1 MRLTGPEYER
11 FTMRLSLPIEITT
24 PSDNRSRAIRL
35 ICRTKLLW
43 LLYISLIFTIISC
56 AHDSSMPTESELNQK
71 QQSEGG
77 VSKPTLRKTLPASWD
92 ENWFSS
98 PAVLDI
104 NKDGSSEIVASRHSV
119 LYVWKSDGT
128 LLWRAA
134 AGQNASSSN
143 DHGSSRMY
151 CSPVVGDLNRDGFA
165 EIAIAYSNQVAVYN
179 YKGNLLPG
187 WPRQYPGS
195 SNEIRSIA
203 ASDVNS
209 DGQCEILVVKTSDGP
224 VTSIFTL
231 DGGLLPGW
239 PQVANQ
245 TDKDKNDYGGYNQN
259 IGSAD
264 LDGDGKRE
272 IICTYDICHIGI
284 FFGDGNSFPA
294 NKMFTGKYSSS
305 VPMFHDI
312 AFAVQGWGPDGKDR
326 DEFTDSPPV
335 FADMDQDGLPEV
347 ILFSDHEQA
356 GVTANRGNSLWV
368 LNPDMTRVA
377 GFEKP
382 LTTGMPL
389 YFGYENNI
397 VQVAPSPCVS
407 FTGGTVPQIIV
418 PSYDGYMRCYSRT
431 GTLLWKLQFDAPGG
445 AFIGASE
452 AVTGDLNNDMLPET
466 VFTTY
471 STQKNCSFLVIL
483 SSSGELLH
491 RLPISGRG
499 CMAAPT
505 IADVDNDGISE
516 IVISLKDALGNG
528 SGGVQI
534 WDITSARTST
544 SDWFTGRGNYLRTGE
559 HL

>member
-1 MRLTGPEYER
+1 MRLAKPENER
-11 FTMRLSLPIEITT
+11 ITMKLSLSIEITT
-24 PSDNRSRAIRL
+24 PSDNHSRANRL
-35 ICRTKLLW
+35 ICHTKLLW
-43 LLYISLIFTIISC
+43 LLYISLIFTVISC
-56 AHDSSMPTESELNQK
+56 SDDSSMPTDSELNQK
-71 QQSEGG
+71 QESQGG

-104 NKDGSSEIVASRHSV
+104 NKDGSNEIVTSRHSV
-119 LYVWKSDGT
+119 LYVWKADGS
-128 LLWRAA
+128 LLWRAPV
-134 AGQNASSSN
+134 GENASSSN

-151 CSPVVGDLNRDGFA
+151 CSPVVGDLNGDGFA
-165 EIAIAYSNQVAVYN
+165 EIAITYSNQVAVYDC
-179 YKGNLLPG
+179 KGNLLPG
-187 WPRQYPGS
+187 WPRLYPGS

-231 DGGLLPGW
+231 SGGLLTGW

-259 IGSAD
+259 IGSTD
-264 LDGDGKRE
+264 LDGDGKKE

-284 FFGDGNSFPA
+284 FNSDGNSFPA
-294 NKMFTGKYSSS
+294 NKMFTGRYSSS

-312 AFAVQGWGPDGKDR
+312 AFAIQGWGPDGKDR

-407 FTGGTVPQIIV
+407 FTGGKEPQIIV

-431 GTLLWKLQFDAPGG
+431 GTILWKLQFDAPGG

-452 AVTGDLNNDMLPET
+452 AVTGDLNDDMLPET

-471 STQKNCSFLVIL
+471 STQKECSFLVVL

-491 RLPISGRG
+491 RVPISGRG

-505 IADVDNDGISE
+505 IADIDNDGISE

-528 SGGVQI
+528 RGGVQI